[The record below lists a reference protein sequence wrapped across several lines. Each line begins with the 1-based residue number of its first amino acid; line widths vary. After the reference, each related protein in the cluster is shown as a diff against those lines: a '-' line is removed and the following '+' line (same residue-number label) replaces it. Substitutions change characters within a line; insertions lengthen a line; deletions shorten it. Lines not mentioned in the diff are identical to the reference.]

1 VKTAVVLFN
10 LGGPDEAEAIK
21 PFRVNLFSDPAI
33 IRAPI
38 FIRFWL
44 ARLIAASSA
53 AAAVENY
60 ERMGGKSP
68 LLELTTEQAV
78 ALEAEL
84 SDIGAKCF
92 IAMRYWHPFAAAAVK
107 AVKAFEP
114 DRVLLLPL
122 YPQFSTTTTG
132 SSIKDWHE
140 QAARFG
146 LVAPTTSVCCYY
158 DDEGY
163 AAAIARLVDE
173 GIAEARGQLAPGAK
187 LRLLFSAHG
196 LPESIVKAGDPYQAE
211 VEDSVRAVM
220 ARLEDSD
227 VEHVVCYQS
236 RATPQKWISPST
248 IEAIEQAGADKIAVL
263 VVPIAFVS
271 DHIETLVELDIEN
284 AELAHEK
291 GVPGYFRAKVPNADG
306 MFIRALAGVARRAVA
321 RGDGLC
327 SHRGGRACDV
337 RHGDCPWARYRGE
350 AAVVAAAESAV
361 EYAA

>member
-1 VKTAVVLFN
+1 MKTAIVLFN
-10 LGGPDEAEAIK
+10 LGGPDEPEAIK

-60 ERMGGKSP
+60 ELMGGRSP
-68 LLELTTEQAV
+68 LLDLTQQQAD

-92 IAMRYWHPFAAAAVK
+92 IAMRYWHPFAAETVRAVK
-107 AVKAFEP
+107 AWGP
-114 DRVLLLPL
+114 DRVVLMPL

-132 SSIKDWHE
+132 SSLRDWHE
-140 QAARFG
+140 QAAKGG
-146 LVAPTTSVCCYY
+146 LVVPTTSLCCFY
-158 DDEGY
+158 DDPAY
-163 AAAIARLVDE
+163 ANAIAALVDE
-173 GIAEARGQLAPGAK
+173 AIADARVKLPAGAR

-211 VEDSVRAVM
+211 VEASVAAVM
-220 ARLEDSD
+220 GRLKDTD
-227 VEHVVCYQS
+227 VEHLVCYQS

-248 IEAIEQAGADKIAVL
+248 IEAIEQAGRDEIAVVL
-263 VVPIAFVS
+263 VPIAFVS

-284 AELAHEK
+284 AELAHECK
-291 GVPGYFRAKVPNADG
+291 VPGYFRAKVPNADPA
-306 MFIRALAGVARRAVA
+306 FIAALGDLARRAVA

-327 SHRGGRACDV
+327 SHKGGRACDV
-337 RHGDCPWARYRGE
+337 SHGDCPWAKYSRFSCSAE
-350 AAVVAAAESAV
+350 FLKDAA
-361 EYAA
+361 

>member
-1 VKTAVVLFN
+1 MRTAVVLFN
-10 LGGPDEAEAIK
+10 LGGPDEPEAIK

-53 AAAVENY
+53 AAAVANY
-60 ERMGGKSP
+60 ERMGGRSP
-68 LLELTTEQAV
+68 LLDLTTEQAV
-78 ALEAEL
+78 KLEAEL

-92 IAMRYWHPFAAAAVK
+92 VAMRYWHPFAGEAVK
-107 AVKAFEP
+107 AVKAFGP

-132 SSIKDWHE
+132 SSISDWHE
-140 QAARFG
+140 QAARYG
-146 LVAPTTSVCCYY
+146 LVAPTTTVCCYY
-158 DDEGY
+158 DDEGFVGAY
-163 AAAIARLVDE
+163 ARLVDE
-173 GIAEARGQLAPGAK
+173 GVAEAKAALKPGVR

-211 VEDSVRAVM
+211 VEASVAAVM
-220 ARLEDSD
+220 ARLADRD

-248 IEAIEQAGADKIAVL
+248 IECIEEAGRDQVAVL
-263 VVPIAFVS
+263 LVPIAFVS

-284 AELAHEK
+284 AVLAHEK
-291 GVPGYFRAKVPNADG
+291 GVPGYFRAKVPNGDAA
-306 MFIRALAGVARRAVA
+306 FIAALAGLARRAVA
-321 RGDGLC
+321 RGEGLC

-337 RHGDCPWARYRGE
+337 RHGDCPWAKYRAPAVVEG
-350 AAVVAAAESAV
+350 VVAADV